1 MKDVRM
7 LQKSEHV
14 ARILPRFGMLL
25 CASTSAFTHEM
36 CILAIVMPSLQ
47 IDKSAF
53 SDHFSILNNYFM
65 FYVQESRHATSLT

>member
-7 LQKSEHV
+7 LQKSEDD

-25 CASTSAFTHEM
+25 CACASAFTHEI

-53 SDHFSILNNYFM
+53 SDHFSIPDNYRM
-65 FYVQESRHATSLT
+65 FSVQESRHGTSLT